1 MIEFLD
7 HHLESAIKLVH
18 DFDKT
23 KEKKWEAKDYLN
35 ELYVQ
40 LGHVYNVLYGDPYVN
55 ERNRKID
62 NLGDEL
68 SDVLLQLIN
77 LADLLNIDMYEMKSF
92 EKEDYQDINGFPILL
107 GQLSEVIMEM
117 SNCRFKKER
126 SGYRTS
132 HDFAKERIFKLFII
146 TYNIAMKYDL
156 DMIKEFGDMVEDA
169 NGFLSRFE
177 PKKAEYIDIYDEK
190 ERYLGYSEKKKAH
203 ELGLFHKVIGCLI
216 LSKEKIY
223 FQLKNPKHNGVHEKE
238 YLEITAGGHLMSG
251 ETLKGGVR
259 EIEEE
264 TGLNVLFEDLTFLEK
279 RICDKRIKEDY
290 IIKEFQYF
298 YYLDIHHFSLLNFK
312 NYDKEEIV
320 SFVELKINDVIHL
333 LNGKRKRIKG
343 KKIKEEKEVE
353 MIVTLDDFDPDFL
366 EEGLYHTLLH
376 KIKNKRVNTKK
387 KLKRIKGIHRK
398 ANTINRKDF
407 IRNGLCFSVTIDEEQ
422 ENYIVG
428 LTIDQKEGLLE
439 KVFQNYNVAM
449 KYFERL
455 ISYVENTAGSEIIT
469 DCYEEKHG
477 K

>member
-7 HHLESAIKLVH
+7 RHLENAIKLVH

-40 LGHVYNVLYGDPYVN
+40 LGHVYNVLYDNPYVN
-55 ERNRKID
+55 EKGRIFD

-77 LADLLNIDMYEMKSF
+77 LALLLNVDMYEIKSF
-92 EKEDYQDINGFPILL
+92 KEDDYQDVNGLPILL
-107 GQLSEVIMEM
+107 GQLSEIIMEM

-126 SGYRTS
+126 IGYRTS
-132 HDFAKERIFKLFII
+132 HDFVKERIFKLFII
-146 TYNIAMKYDL
+146 TYNIALEHDL
-156 DMIKEFGDMVEDA
+156 DMIKEFEEMLEDA
-169 NGFLSRFE
+169 NHFLNRFE
-177 PKKAEYIDIYDEK
+177 SKKAEYIDIYDEK

-203 ELGLFHKVIGCLI
+203 EIGLFHKVIGCLV
-216 LSKEKIY
+216 LSKDKIY

-290 IIKEFQYF
+290 IIREFQYF

-312 NYDKEEIV
+312 NYNKEEIV
-320 SFVELKINDVIHL
+320 SFVELKINDVIQL
-333 LNGKRKRIKG
+333 LNGKKKRIKG
-343 KKIKEEKEVE
+343 KQLREEKEIEIV
-353 MIVTLDDFDPDFL
+353 VTLDDFDPDFL
-366 EEGLYHTLLH
+366 AEGLYHTLLS
-376 KIKNKRVNTKK
+376 KIKNKRVNLKK
-387 KLKRIKGIHRK
+387 KLKKLKGIYRK
-398 ANTINRKDF
+398 IDIINRKDF
-407 IRNGLCFSVTIDEEQ
+407 IRNGLCFSVTIGEE
-422 ENYIVG
+422 EGYIVG
-428 LTIDQKEGLLE
+428 LTIDHKEGLLE
-439 KVFQNYNVAM
+439 KRFQNYHAAM

-455 ISYVENTAGSEIIT
+455 ISYVENTAGNEIIT
-469 DCYEEKHG
+469 DCYEEKHE

>member
-1 MIEFLD
+1 MIDFLD
-7 HHLESAIKLVH
+7 KHLETAIELVH
-18 DFDKT
+18 NFDKT

-55 ERNRKID
+55 EKNRKID

-77 LADLLNIDMYEMKSF
+77 LADILNIDMYEMKMMQ
-92 EKEDYQDINGFPILL
+92 EEDYQDVSGLPILM
-107 GQLSEVIMEM
+107 GQLSEIIMEM

-126 SGYRTS
+126 VGYRTS

-146 TYNIAMKYDL
+146 TYNIAMKHDL

-169 NGFLSRFE
+169 NGFLNRFE

-216 LSKEKIY
+216 LSKDKIY

-279 RICDKRIKEDY
+279 RICDKRIKENY

-320 SFVELKINDVIHL
+320 SFVELKINDVIRL

-343 KKIKEEKEVE
+343 KKLREEKEVE
-353 MIVTLDDFDPDFL
+353 TIVTLDDFDPDFL
-366 EEGLYHTLLH
+366 EEGLYHVLLS
-376 KIKNKRVNTKK
+376 KIKSKRVNTKK
-387 KLKRIKGIHRK
+387 KLRGLKGSIRK
-398 ANTINRKDF
+398 ASIIRRKDF
-407 IRNGLCFSVTIDEEQ
+407 IRNGLCISVMASEEQ
-422 ENYIVG
+422 ENYIVNVAIG
-428 LTIDQKEGLLE
+428 HKEGLLE
-439 KVFQNYNVAM
+439 KVFQNYNAAM
-449 KYFERL
+449 KYFECL

>member
-7 HHLESAIKLVH
+7 QHLENAIELVH
-18 DFDKT
+18 GFEKT
-23 KEKKWEAKDYLN
+23 KEKEWEAKDYLN

-40 LGHVYNVLYGDPYVN
+40 LGHVYNVLYGNSYVN
-55 ERNRKID
+55 EKGRIID

-68 SDVLLQLIN
+68 ADVLLQLIN
-77 LADLLNIDMYEMKSF
+77 LADLLNIDMYEIKSL
-92 EKEDYQDINGFPILL
+92 KEESHHDINSLPILL
-107 GQLSEVIMEM
+107 GQLSEIIMEM

-126 SGYRTS
+126 VGFRTS
-132 HDFAKERIFKLFII
+132 HDFVKDRIFKLFI
-146 TYNIAMKYDL
+146 TVYNIAQEHNL

-169 NGFLSRFE
+169 KGFLNRFV

-190 ERYLGYSEKKKAH
+190 ERYLGYSEKKRAH

-216 LSKEKIY
+216 LSQDRIY

-290 IIKEFQYF
+290 IIREFQYF

-333 LNGKRKRIKG
+333 LNGKKKRIKG
-343 KKIKEEKEVE
+343 KKLEEEKEVE
-353 MIVTLDDFDPDFL
+353 IIITLDDFDPDFL
-366 EEGLYHTLLH
+366 EEGLYHTLLF
-376 KIKNKRVNTKK
+376 KIKNKRINTKK
-387 KLKRIKGIHRK
+387 KLKGLKSVRRK
-398 ANTINRKDF
+398 ANIIDRKDF
-407 IRNGLCFSVTIDEEQ
+407 IRNGLCFSVTIGEE
-422 ENYIVG
+422 ENYIVS
-428 LTIDQKEGLLE
+428 LTIDHKEGLLE
-439 KVFQNYNVAM
+439 KSFQNYNVAM

-455 ISYVENTAGSEIIT
+455 ISYVENTAGNEIIT